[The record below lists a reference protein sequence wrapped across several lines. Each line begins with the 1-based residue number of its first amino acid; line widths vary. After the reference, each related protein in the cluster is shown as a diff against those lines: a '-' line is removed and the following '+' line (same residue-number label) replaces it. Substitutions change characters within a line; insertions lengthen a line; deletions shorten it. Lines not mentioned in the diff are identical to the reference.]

1 MERLNSGVKNAE
13 MTLKNQSLPLRSLT
27 SERHPVNL
35 VPPLSVAHFKIMYLC
50 LNHAIRLQ
58 AAPCDGDRE
67 HSDRRFAEPR
77 EFHPPPVKTTRRLRS
92 DTRAR
97 SKEPYLFWSVLRFF
111 PLSNE
116 LRKHRVPG
124 AGMRGCVGE
133 SWAQRLAAESW
144 REWKRVQ
151 AIKGWKPSPHPF
163 TLSSLHFLTP

>member
-1 MERLNSGVKNAE
+1 MEQDNLDPSVHTGRLNSGVKNAA
-13 MTLKNQSLPLRSLT
+13 MTPKNQHLTLRSLT

-50 LNHAIRLQ
+50 LNHAIRPK

-67 HSDRRFAEPR
+67 QSDRRSAEPR
-77 EFHPPPVKTTRRLRS
+77 EFHPPPVKTTTRLRS

-97 SKEPYLFWSVLRFF
+97 SKEPYLFWSVPRFF

-133 SWAQRLAAESW
+133 SWAQRLAAES
-144 REWKRVQ
+144 
-151 AIKGWKPSPHPF
+151 
-163 TLSSLHFLTP
+163 